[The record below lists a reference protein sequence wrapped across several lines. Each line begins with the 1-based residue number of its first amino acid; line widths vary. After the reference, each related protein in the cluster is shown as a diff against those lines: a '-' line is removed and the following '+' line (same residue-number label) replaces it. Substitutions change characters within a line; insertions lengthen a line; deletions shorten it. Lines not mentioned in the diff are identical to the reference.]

1 MAKHT
6 PFGVVIGV
14 VGAYQSPFFPVNK
27 GNREI
32 G

>member
-14 VGAYQSPFFPVNK
+14 VGGYKYPFFPVNK